1 MIKSVRF
8 VLKECLGGIKMNVT
22 IKFVEPAA
30 EGDYF
35 NIEFVGRGTKEEIAE
50 IIRKSKGG
58 TVDV

>member
-1 MIKSVRF
+1 
-8 VLKECLGGIKMNVT
+8 MNVT